1 MDDRTSMDDRLGFW
15 GWFWIIAFGV
25 LVGSTLYLSCMGGA

>member
-1 MDDRTSMDDRLGFW
+1 MSDRTSDSRLGFW

-25 LVGSTLYLSCMGGA
+25 LVGSILYLSCMGVG

>member
-1 MDDRTSMDDRLGFW
+1 MSDRTSEDRLGFW

-25 LVGSTLYLSCMGGA
+25 LVGSTFYLSCMGVG